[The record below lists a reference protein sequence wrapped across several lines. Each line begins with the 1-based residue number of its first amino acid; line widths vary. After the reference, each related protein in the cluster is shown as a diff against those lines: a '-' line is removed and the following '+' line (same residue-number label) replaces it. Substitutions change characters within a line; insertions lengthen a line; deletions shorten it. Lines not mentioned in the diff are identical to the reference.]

1 MNTLSPLTE
10 LKGIGEKTEKLFAKV
25 GVTNVGE
32 LLSYYPRTYETYGEI
47 QKPDAVTDGMTAALY
62 GQFQGPLAVKRVKN
76 MQIVSGVFESDAQKI
91 RITWYNMP
99 YLRSTVRAGV
109 PYVLWGKAAKK
120 NRQLVLEQPA
130 VFSFEEYHRMRQ
142 HLKPVYP
149 LTEGLSAKTIEKAV
163 RQALE
168 SLPFFKE
175 TLPPA
180 IRSKYHLAEYHFA
193 LEQIHF
199 PENREQM
206 LLARRRL
213 VFDEFYLFILALRQL
228 KQVNER
234 NPQRFQIQ
242 KIPLTD
248 QIIANLSFSL
258 TGAQKRSGR
267 RSSVI

>member
-1 MNTLSPLTE
+1 
-10 LKGIGEKTEKLFAKV
+10 
-25 GVTNVGE
+25 
-32 LLSYYPRTYETYGEI
+32 
-47 QKPDAVTDGMTAALY
+47 
-62 GQFQGPLAVKRVKN
+62 
-76 MQIVSGVFESDAQKI
+76 
-91 RITWYNMP
+91 MP

-180 IRSKYHLAEYHFA
+180 IRSKYHLAEYH
-193 LEQIHF
+193 LHL
-199 PENREQM
+199 NRFIF
-206 LLARRRL
+206 RRIGNRC
-213 VFDEFYLFILALRQL
+213 FWREEDWYLMNFIC
-228 KQVNER
+228 
-234 NPQRFQIQ
+234 
-242 KIPLTD
+242 
-248 QIIANLSFSL
+248 LSC
-258 TGAQKRSGR
+258 TAAAEAGK
-267 RSSVI
+267 

>member
-120 NRQLVLEQPA
+120 NRSRKYNHA
-130 VFSFEEYHRMRQ
+130 EYNCTKWMDNAMRQ
-142 HLKPVYP
+142 YIKISCGKLCC
-149 LTEGLSAKTIEKAV
+149 TE
-163 RQALE
+163 
-168 SLPFFKE
+168 FF
-175 TLPPA
+175 TNGC
-180 IRSKYHLAEYHFA
+180 R
-193 LEQIHF
+193 
-199 PENREQM
+199 
-206 LLARRRL
+206 
-213 VFDEFYLFILALRQL
+213 
-228 KQVNER
+228 
-234 NPQRFQIQ
+234 
-242 KIPLTD
+242 
-248 QIIANLSFSL
+248 
-258 TGAQKRSGR
+258 
-267 RSSVI
+267 

>member
-120 NRQLVLEQPA
+120 NRRK
-130 VFSFEEYHRMRQ
+130 EYMTRSPI
-142 HLKPVYP
+142 LKY
-149 LTEGLSAKTIEKAV
+149 
-163 RQALE
+163 
-168 SLPFFKE
+168 
-175 TLPPA
+175 
-180 IRSKYHLAEYHFA
+180 FA
-193 LEQIHF
+193 F
-199 PENREQM
+199 
-206 LLARRRL
+206 
-213 VFDEFYLFILALRQL
+213 LFIPLPIFYWKYQFVLPYIL
-228 KQVNER
+228 L
-234 NPQRFQIQ
+234 FQ
-242 KIPLTD
+242 
-248 QIIANLSFSL
+248 FHF
-258 TGAQKRSGR
+258 
-267 RSSVI
+267 

>member
-175 TLPPA
+175 TLP
-180 IRSKYHLAEYHFA
+180 
-193 LEQIHF
+193 QIGRASC
-199 PENREQM
+199 RE
-206 LLARRRL
+206 R
-213 VFDEFYLFILALRQL
+213 V
-228 KQVNER
+228 
-234 NPQRFQIQ
+234 
-242 KIPLTD
+242 
-248 QIIANLSFSL
+248 
-258 TGAQKRSGR
+258 
-267 RSSVI
+267 

>member
-109 PYVLWGKAAKK
+109 PYVLGQSSKEKQTVGIGAASCFFFRGISQDAAAFKTGVSSDGRTLCK
-120 NRQLVLEQPA
+120 D
-130 VFSFEEYHRMRQ
+130 HR
-142 HLKPVYP
+142 
-149 LTEGLSAKTIEKAV
+149 ESSAAGT
-163 RQALE
+163 
-168 SLPFFKE
+168 
-175 TLPPA
+175 
-180 IRSKYHLAEYHFA
+180 
-193 LEQIHF
+193 
-199 PENREQM
+199 
-206 LLARRRL
+206 
-213 VFDEFYLFILALRQL
+213 
-228 KQVNER
+228 
-234 NPQRFQIQ
+234 
-242 KIPLTD
+242 
-248 QIIANLSFSL
+248 
-258 TGAQKRSGR
+258 
-267 RSSVI
+267 

>member
-76 MQIVSGVFESDAQKI
+76 MQIVSGVFESDVQKI

-130 VFSFEEYHRMRQ
+130 VFSKEEKHMMLQ
-142 HLKPVYP
+142 HVKKV
-149 LTEGLSAKTIEKAV
+149 
-163 RQALE
+163 
-168 SLPFFKE
+168 
-175 TLPPA
+175 
-180 IRSKYHLAEYHFA
+180 
-193 LEQIHF
+193 
-199 PENREQM
+199 
-206 LLARRRL
+206 
-213 VFDEFYLFILALRQL
+213 
-228 KQVNER
+228 
-234 NPQRFQIQ
+234 
-242 KIPLTD
+242 
-248 QIIANLSFSL
+248 
-258 TGAQKRSGR
+258 
-267 RSSVI
+267 